1 MARVWDREPAYRC
14 KEIPQINAVPSS
26 RRHDALGSPAHE
38 WKRQGDGDWIA
49 AAWLVASLSKRRR
62 SLGFWI
68 FLLSNALWIVWG
80 WHDHAHALI
89 GLQIFLA
96 LLNIRG
102 AYKNDPDTVPN
113 RA

>member
-1 MARVWDREPAYRC
+1 MDYLDLIQWPAML
-14 KEIPQINAVPSS
+14 ATV
-26 RRHDALGSPAHE
+26 
-38 WKRQGDGDWIA
+38 A

-102 AYKNDPDTVPN
+102 AYKNDPDAAPS
-113 RA
+113 RAQA

>member
-1 MARVWDREPAYRC
+1 MDYIDLIQWPAMVATVC
-14 KEIPQINAVPSS
+14 
-26 RRHDALGSPAHE
+26 
-38 WKRQGDGDWIA
+38 

-62 SLGFWI
+62 SVGFWI

-89 GLQIFLA
+89 GLQICLA
-96 LLNIRG
+96 ALNIRG
-102 AYKNDPDTVPN
+102 AYKNDPDATPA

>member
-1 MARVWDREPAYRC
+1 MQFSMLSVSSWLNGFWKEKNSQMDYLDLIQWPAML
-14 KEIPQINAVPSS
+14 ATV
-26 RRHDALGSPAHE
+26 
-38 WKRQGDGDWIA
+38 A
-49 AAWLVASLSKRRR
+49 AACLVASLSKRRR